1 MLNCLHEF
9 FVEFKKYPV
18 RNTFLGLSGLLWL
31 LALEIHTAHGQ
42 IVASAPPITD
52 DLDRESLRLAINRS
66 VSYLRKLPSD
76 RLVGDQ
82 PRQFT
87 AKQVLDSLA
96 AFDKLLDR
104 WNCWECFVEEFN
116 ARFDLVPSSKDE
128 QQREVLITG
137 YYQPVIDGS
146 LVETDE
152 YRYPIYGKP
161 TDLVTVER
169 VVANPGKAVERMT
182 GRVDGEQF
190 APYYTRREIDEA
202 GLLRGRGFEIAW
214 VKDPVELFFL
224 HIQGSGILRLPDRTQ
239 VHIGYAGQNG
249 RPYRSIGRLLIDQG
263 KISKSEMSMQRL
275 RRHLAEYP
283 EQRNEIMSHNESYV
297 FFRIN
302 EEGPFG
308 SLEVPV
314 TAGRSIATDSRVF
327 PKGAPALIYS
337 ESPVLDGASQLIG
350 WRPFVRFVLNQ
361 DTGGAI
367 RGFQRADLY
376 MGTGNEAGAHAG
388 YMNSPG
394 KIYFLMLKNQARV
407 PASQR

>member
-1 MLNCLHEF
+1 MLALICQPLQG
-9 FVEFKKYPV
+9 VSV
-18 RNTFLGLSGLLWL
+18 RIRILVVVGLLSL
-31 LALEIHTAHGQ
+31 LTVGID
-42 IVASAPPITD
+42 IVRSQTVPSTPPITD
-52 DLDRESLRLAINRS
+52 DLDRESLRLAISRS
-66 VSYLRKLPSD
+66 VSYLRKLPPD
-76 RLVGDQ
+76 GIVGEQ

-87 AKQVLDSLA
+87 ARQVLDSLA

-104 WNCWECFVEEFN
+104 WNCWECFVKEFN
-116 ARFDLVPSSKDE
+116 ARFELVPSSEDE
-128 QQREVLITG
+128 QHREVLFTA
-137 YYQPVIDGS
+137 YYQPVVDGS
-146 LVETDE
+146 LVETGE
-152 YRYPIYGKP
+152 YRYPIYRKP
-161 TDLVTVER
+161 ADLVNVER
-169 VVANPGKAVERMT
+169 VAADPGKTAGKIT

-214 VKDPVELFFL
+214 AKDPVELFFL
-224 HIQGSGILRLPDRTQ
+224 HIQGSGILRLPDGTQ
-239 VHIGYAGQNG
+239 VHVGYAGQNG

-263 KISKSEMSMQRL
+263 KISQSEMSMQRL

-283 EQRNEIMSHNESYV
+283 EQRNEIMWHNESYV

-314 TAGRSIATDSRVF
+314 TAGRSIATDSRLF
-327 PKGAPALIYS
+327 AKGAPVLIYT
-337 ESPVLDGASQLIG
+337 ERPVLDGAGQLIG

-376 MGTGNEAGAHAG
+376 MGTGDDAGAHAG

-394 KIYFLMLKNQARV
+394 KIYFLMLKNQVRV
-407 PASQR
+407 PAGER

>member
-1 MLNCLHEF
+1 MRIRILVLI
-9 FVEFKKYPV
+9 
-18 RNTFLGLSGLLWL
+18 GLLSL
-31 LALEIHTAHGQ
+31 LTIRIDIVRSQT
-42 IVASAPPITD
+42 VASTPPITD
-52 DLDRESLRLAINRS
+52 DLDRESLRMAISRS
-66 VSYLRKLPSD
+66 VSYLRKLPPD
-76 RLVGDQ
+76 RIVGEQ
-82 PRQFT
+82 PRQST
-87 AKQVLDSLA
+87 ARQVLDSLA

-116 ARFDLVPSSKDE
+116 TLFELVASSKDE
-128 QQREVLITG
+128 QQREILFTA

-146 LVETDE
+146 LVETGE
-152 YRYPIYGKP
+152 YRYPIYRKP
-161 TDLVTVER
+161 TDLATVER
-169 VVANPGKAVERMT
+169 VAANPGKIAEKIT
-182 GRVDGEQF
+182 GRVDGEQLI
-190 APYYTRREIDEA
+190 PYYTRREIDET

-224 HIQGSGILRLPDRTQ
+224 HIQGSGILRLPDGMR

-263 KISKSEMSMQRL
+263 KIPQSEMSMQRL

-314 TAGRSIATDSRVF
+314 TAGRSIATDSRLF
-327 PKGAPALIYS
+327 PKGAPALIYT
-337 ESPVLDGASQLIG
+337 ENPVLDGAGELIG

-376 MGTGNEAGAHAG
+376 MGTGDDAGAHAG

-394 KIYFLMLKNQARV
+394 KIYFLMLKKQAQV
-407 PASQR
+407 PAGER